1 MKSLWVFP
9 LFKKLSTKLSK
20 TTDIF
25 TRDVID
31 VVKGFFNGSG
41 EMLDNSFIF
50 EHKDS
55 MIIYNEK

>member
-41 EMLDNSFIF
+41 EMLDNSFIL